1 MGIGKNMAT
10 KSRAIKW
17 GFGMAP
23 LKPQTELK
31 NQTCIE
37 QVKGLFSERSSLS
50 GKEIAEAISVVKGL
64 FSRIIKQNQWDWFTI
79 NMYFDYPIEK
89 DTVIIVSAL
98 STLRKAVIFSD
109 IDLENQSLLQLQK
122 ANFLLYCENYLNY
135 NASASSIVR
144 KKGS

>member
-31 NQTCIE
+31 NRTCIE

-79 NMYFDYPIEK
+79 NMYFDYPTEK

-98 STLRKAVIFSD
+98 STL
-109 IDLENQSLLQLQK
+109 
-122 ANFLLYCENYLNY
+122 
-135 NASASSIVR
+135 
-144 KKGS
+144 